1 MSEKKGD
8 RVITFGIM
16 TSLIGVLF
24 LISNIFNYNAWEL
37 INTYWPLI
45 LIGVGAWVIIKELRR

>member
-24 LISNIFNYNAWEL
+24 LISNIFDYNAWEL
-37 INTYWPLI
+37 ISTYWPLI